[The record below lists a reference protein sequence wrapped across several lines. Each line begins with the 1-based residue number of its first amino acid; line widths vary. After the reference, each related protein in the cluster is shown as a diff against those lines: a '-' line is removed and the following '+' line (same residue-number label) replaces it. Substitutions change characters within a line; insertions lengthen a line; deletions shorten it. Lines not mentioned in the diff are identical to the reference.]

1 MSTCL
6 LTSDLINSVHLV
18 PQNGTTSGFAPRS
31 ASIAPLALPCT
42 AAELRTMSFARVLF
56 AFGLSLVV
64 AEESPS
70 LRGAPS
76 TYSTKVACSGT
87 GGFSSDKPVCYG
99 GNILFQSYTLEI
111 TNFDGSDGVVNM
123 HADGAVSG
131 KCDGAQ
137 FQSSDNMITIE
148 NDNGCGIGAMGL
160 EYKVMYCPDQD
171 HVIVN
176 VMKPFDARVVLKSQT
191 CPDAGEV

>member
-1 MSTCL
+1 MRPQ
-6 LTSDLINSVHLV
+6 HL
-18 PQNGTTSGFAPRS
+18 S
-31 ASIAPLALPCT
+31 
-42 AAELRTMSFARVLF
+42 
-56 AFGLSLVV
+56 
-64 AEESPS
+64 
-70 LRGAPS
+70 
-76 TYSTKVACSGT
+76 
-87 GGFSSDKPVCYG
+87 
-99 GNILFQSYTLEI
+99 LFQSYTLEI